1 MKMKTETI
9 ATTLVY
15 ECNNGDFIF
24 FLPDGRLLAVEE
36 AATQQGDMLNAL
48 LTVSDWAYENN
59 CGCEWITEIPEE
71 DTPLIAQMCN
81 GKITLFPQ
89 AMGVSGRLY
98 AGISAAAL

>member
-1 MKMKTETI
+1 MKTETM

-24 FLPDGRLLAVEE
+24 FLADGRLLAVEE
-36 AATQQGDMLNAL
+36 AATDPGELLNAL
-48 LTVSDWAYENN
+48 LTVSDWVNDDA
-59 CGCEWITEIPEE
+59 CGCEWVTVLPA
-71 DTPLIAQMCN
+71 DSRVIAQMFD
-81 GKITLFPQ
+81 GKITIFPQ